1 MSEETIFSRIIR
13 REVPADI
20 VYQDDLVTAFRD
32 INPQAPV
39 HILIVPNRRIVM
51 ASTVEPGDQEVLGHL
66 FLTAR
71 RVAEQEGLDKGFRLI
86 VNSGEHAH
94 MEVPHLHVHL
104 LAGAPLGP
112 LLVR

>member
-1 MSEETIFSRIIR
+1 MAEETIFSKIVR

-32 INPQAPV
+32 INPQAKV
-39 HILIVPNRRIVM
+39 HILIIPNRRIEM
-51 ASTVEPGDQEVLGHL
+51 ASAVEPGDEEVLGHL

-71 RVAEQEGLDKGFRLI
+71 RVAEQEGLDRGFRLI

-104 LAGAPLGP
+104 LGGEPLGP
-112 LLVR
+112 LLAK

>member
-1 MSEETIFSRIIR
+1 MADKTLFEKIVA
-13 REVPADI
+13 REIPAKV

-39 HILIVPNRRIVM
+39 HILLIPNRRIVM
-51 ASTVEPGDQEVLGHL
+51 ASTVEPDDQEVLGHL
-66 FLTAR
+66 FLVAR

-104 LAGAPLGP
+104 LAGEPLGP
-112 LLVR
+112 LLAR